1 MDGVD
6 KFDQLLSYYRIHIK
20 SKKLTLR
27 LIFHAFDFACVNI
40 WLEYKTII
48 KNKHVTK
55 KYVLDM
61 LHFKL
66 KIADALII
74 LNQSVH
80 RPCGRPSSANSP
92 RNSPI
97 SVPKRMPCETRPLR
111 EIQSHFAEY
120 DEHEEDT
127 RKKLGCK

>member
-6 KFDQLLSYYRIHIK
+6 KFDQLLSYYRIQIK

-97 SVPKRMPCETRPLR
+97 SVPKRTRLVR
-111 EIQSHFAEY
+111 RGHYEKSKIISQNMMS
-120 DEHEEDT
+120 T
-127 RKKLGCK
+127 RRIHVVKN